1 MLAAST
7 TKLSLNNIGMAASGE
22 DSFKSIAVV
31 FLKCKSNE
39 SFRNIASKTSAVI
52 EGLSIVR
59 K

>member
-1 MLAAST
+1 MLALT
-7 TKLSLNNIGMAASGE
+7 TKLSLNNIAMAASGE

-52 EGLSIVR
+52 ESLSTV
-59 K
+59 KK